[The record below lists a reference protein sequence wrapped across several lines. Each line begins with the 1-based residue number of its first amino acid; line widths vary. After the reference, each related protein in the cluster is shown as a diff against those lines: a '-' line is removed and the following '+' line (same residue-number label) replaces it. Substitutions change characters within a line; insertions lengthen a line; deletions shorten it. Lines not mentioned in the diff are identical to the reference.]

1 MLLLTTGLAFAH
13 SVTFGARQL
22 SVAPDSAS
30 EAWALMDGWG
40 VVYTEDAGGTW
51 TWVCDEAFN
60 AGPVYDV
67 LALGGGRA
75 AIATG
80 IGVLRVDDT
89 CGSTA
94 LSGLP
99 DNTYATLLVRWGGG
113 MLVGVFG
120 AEQGGV
126 ASCDDTA
133 CTPTALWGAGVY
145 PKSLRV
151 DGDHAWATTLQE
163 DTLAATLLRSADG
176 VTWDVVHTWPLGD
189 VDPVVLGAEGDT
201 LWVWA
206 GTRDADHAPGLL
218 VSDDGGRTFAE
229 VLTTGTYTDP
239 APGFAR
245 VGGVALLGVG
255 YTPRT
260 WRSADGGHTW
270 ADVTDAAPAVRCSEV
285 VGDAAWVCADHLKD
299 GFDVA
304 QTTDGVGFSPVACLE
319 DAVPSECA
327 TDACAASADSYFAAG
342 AVGGGQCTAVV
353 EDPPDG
359 STRGCGGGAAGLA
372 LGPLA
377 WGGRRRWGRATRGA
391 NPPREH
397 ARDAA
402 PSE

>member
-1 MLLLTTGLAFAH
+1 MLLLTAGLALAH

-22 SVAPDSAS
+22 SVASDSTD
-30 EAWALMDGWG
+30 EAWALLDGWG
-40 VVYTEDAGGTW
+40 VAYTEDAGGTW
-51 TWVCDEAFN
+51 TWVCDEAFS

-89 CGSTA
+89 CGSTT

-99 DNTYATLLVRWGGG
+99 DNTYATVLVRWDGG
-113 MLVGVFG
+113 MLAGVFG
-120 AEQGGV
+120 AEEGGV
-126 ASCDDTA
+126 AACDDTA

-151 DGDHAWATTLQE
+151 DGERVWATTLQE

-189 VDPVVLGAEGDT
+189 VDPVVLGADGDT

-206 GTRDADHAPGLL
+206 GARDVDHAPGLL
-218 VSDDGGRTFAE
+218 VSHDGGRTFSK

-239 APGFAR
+239 APGFVQ
-245 VGGVALLGVG
+245 VGGATLLGVG

-270 ADVTDAAPAVRCSEV
+270 ADVTADAPAVRCGEV

-299 GFDVA
+299 GFDVGR
-304 QTTDGVGFSPVACLE
+304 TSDGTRFSPLACLE

-327 TDACAASADSYFAAG
+327 ADACAASTDSYFAAG
-342 AVGGGQCTAVV
+342 AVGGGQCAAGQGDTSG
-353 EDPPDG
+353 EESP
-359 STRGCGGGAAGLA
+359 RGCGGGANAA
-372 LGPLA
+372 LFAPLA
-377 WGGRRRWGRATRGA
+377 WGARRRWGRARRG
-391 NPPREH
+391 
-397 ARDAA
+397 
-402 PSE
+402 